1 MKHSKH
7 EWKSNILPALV
18 TVSPVAVCMLFLV
31 LIPLVYV
38 VVMSFCSIDEYYNV
52 VAGTGTL
59 IAADSV
65 YAGSVLVSNSGTN
78 KLVSGKGNDIFFS
91 GVGTDQFV
99 FGKDFGNDKIV
110 ASNSADTIKFNDVFD
125 SSKYTIAQK
134 GNDLVISYQ
143 ESKTATADTVT
154 LVNWEVSASKTN
166 KVSFDNGN
174 YSISNNQFVK
184 L

>member
-1 MKHSKH
+1 M
-7 EWKSNILPALV
+7 
-18 TVSPVAVCMLFLV
+18 
-31 LIPLVYV
+31 
-38 VVMSFCSIDEYYNV
+38 

-65 YAGSVLVSNSGTN
+65 YTGSVLVSNSGNN